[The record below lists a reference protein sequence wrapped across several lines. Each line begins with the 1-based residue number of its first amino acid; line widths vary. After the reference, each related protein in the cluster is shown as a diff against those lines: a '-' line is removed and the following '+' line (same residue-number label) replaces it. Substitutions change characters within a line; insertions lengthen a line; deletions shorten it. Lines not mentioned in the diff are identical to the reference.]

1 MFAIQN
7 IKTGK
12 FVFGTDYRYHPPHQR
27 TSFNQAVTFGMLAQ
41 AKSDFMH
48 RGCGKDYR
56 IVVLKTIEI
65 KRVIDF
71 DCDEGY
77 EIRNGDWKEVAD
89 DG

>member
-12 FVFGTDYRYHPPHQR
+12 FVFGTDYRYYPPHQR
-27 TSFNQAVTFGMLAQ
+27 TSFNQAVTYGMLAQ

-48 RGCGKDYR
+48 RKCGKDYR
-56 IVVLKTIEI
+56 IVVLKTIEV

-71 DCDEGY
+71 DGDEGY
-77 EIRNGDWKEVAD
+77 EIYAGEWKEVAD

>member
-12 FVFGTDYRYHPPHQR
+12 FVFGTDYRYYPPHQR
-27 TSFNQAVTFGMLAQ
+27 TSFNQAVTYGMLAQ

-65 KRVIDF
+65 KRIIDF

-77 EIRNGDWKEVAD
+77 EIHGGDWKEVAD